1 MKPGPSHF
9 VLWMA
14 LMIGG
19 GMAYGEDNQA
29 GPKKPRSFED
39 YTPRSLKAIAAMKP
53 DPDSL
58 RDKQDRLVVTADDL
72 PSRARVTYG
81 GATRPISQLKKEVIS
96 QWARL
101 YAGSVEHY
109 TETYQSE
116 MLFVEDGLTYWLVI
130 SKDSPL
136 LSKQGFKEGKP
147 LDLYLIRLG
156 AVIVGDKYDWT
167 FLVEKS
173 READTAQD
181 DESWPSLDY
190 LRNDYRSAS
199 VVVHVRTRE
208 ALIVKRVG
216 GYEDWRVVCE
226 VVEPFKGKFGR
237 GDQIEY
243 YHTAEAGLRKEWFT
257 GEKIVFLLRHYY
269 KPEKKWVYAALENS
283 TLPYT
288 KDRVEKLRLISAH
301 STEQPLRSV
310 KPGRFERMYM
320 PKLGRKITVEGVL
333 ESAKLG
339 LVLIF
344 DHGGIYIYPLHEAEA
359 SKMNAFDS
367 LKGQIVKVRGVLRH
381 ARGSSAAAAGELSIP
396 EHFFFDAAEAR
407 VIAVRPRQ
415 R

>member
-1 MKPGPSHF
+1 
-9 VLWMA
+9 MA

-19 GMAYGEDNQA
+19 GMAYGEDSQA
-29 GPKKPRSFED
+29 GPKKPRSLED

-58 RDKQDRLVVTADDL
+58 RDKQDGLVVTADDL
-72 PSRARVTYG
+72 PSRVRVTYG
-81 GATRPISQLKKEVIS
+81 GATRPIPQSKKEIIR

-101 YAGSVEHY
+101 YAGSIESY

-116 MLFVEDGLTYWLVI
+116 MLFGEDGVTFWLAI
-130 SKDSPL
+130 PKDSL
-136 LSKQGFKEGKP
+136 LFSKQSFKKDET
-147 LDLYLIRLG
+147 LDLYLIRFG
-156 AVIVGDKYDWT
+156 AVIVGAKYDWT
-167 FLVEKS
+167 LLVEKS
-173 READTAQD
+173 RKADTAQD
-181 DESWPSLDY
+181 DDSWPSLDY
-190 LRNDYRSAS
+190 LRKDYRSAS
-199 VVVHVRTRE
+199 VVVHMRTHE
-208 ALIVKRVG
+208 AEIVKKVG

-237 GDQIEY
+237 GEQIEY

-269 KPEKKWVYAALENS
+269 KPEKKWVYSAVENS
-283 TLPYT
+283 TLPYI
-288 KDRVEKLRLISAH
+288 KDRIEKLRLISAH
-301 STEQPLRSV
+301 PTEKPLLGV
-310 KPGRFERMYM
+310 KSGRFERMYM
-320 PKLGRKITVEGVL
+320 PKVGRKITVEGVL

-339 LVLIF
+339 LVLTF
-344 DHGGIYIYPLHEAEA
+344 DHGGIYIYPLREADA

-367 LKGQIVKVRGVLRH
+367 LKGQVVKVRGVLRH
-381 ARGSSAAAAGELSIP
+381 TRGSSAAAAGELSIP

>member
-1 MKPGPSHF
+1 
-9 VLWMA
+9 MA
-14 LMIGG
+14 LMLGG
-19 GMAYGEDNQA
+19 GVTFGEDSQA

-39 YTPRSLKAIAAMKP
+39 YTPRSLKAITAMKP

-58 RDKQDRLVVTADDL
+58 RDKQDSLVVTADDL
-72 PSRARVTYG
+72 PSRVRVTYG
-81 GATRPISQLKKEVIS
+81 GATRPIPQLKKEVIR

-116 MLFVEDGLTYWLVI
+116 MHFVEDGVAFWLAI
-130 SKDSPL
+130 PKNSLL
-136 LSKQGFKEGKP
+136 LSKQGFKKAEP
-147 LDLYLIRLG
+147 LDLYLTRLG

-167 FLVEKS
+167 LLVEKS
-173 READTAQD
+173 RKADTVQN
-181 DESWPSLDY
+181 DESWPSFDY

-199 VVVHVRTRE
+199 VVAHVRTRE
-208 ALIVKRVG
+208 AEIVKKVG

-237 GDQIEY
+237 GGQIEY
-243 YHTAEAGLRKEWFT
+243 YHTAEAGLRNEWFT

-301 STEQPLRSV
+301 PTEKPLRGV

-320 PKLGRKITVEGVL
+320 PKVGRKITVEGVL

-339 LVLIF
+339 LVLTF
-344 DHGGIYIYPLHEAEA
+344 DDGEIYIYPLHEAEA

-396 EHFFFDAAEAR
+396 EHFYFDAAEAR